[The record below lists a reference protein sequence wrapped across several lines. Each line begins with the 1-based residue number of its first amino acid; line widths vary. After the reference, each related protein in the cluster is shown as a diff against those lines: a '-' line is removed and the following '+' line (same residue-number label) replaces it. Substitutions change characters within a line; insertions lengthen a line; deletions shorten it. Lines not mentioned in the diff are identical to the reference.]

1 MSRHDSSAIPRY
13 DGQEL
18 DLSLASGEELLLLA
32 VLGGA
37 RARRQVHQELG
48 RRSFGAPAAR
58 PPRRLA
64 RHAIRLRLAA

>member
-1 MSRHDSSAIPRY
+1 MSRHDLSAIQRY

-48 RRSFGAPAAR
+48 RRTFGAAAGR
-58 PPRRLA
+58 PPRRMA
-64 RHAIRLRLAA
+64 RHATRVRLAA